1 MTRGVMHRLAK
12 VVRSGLYGLENRW
25 AAHASRRDS
34 FAVPFVLASA
44 VETKTILALESSPDL
59 FEVMR

>member
-12 VVRSGLYGLENRW
+12 VVRSGLCDFEKVGG
-25 AAHASRRDS
+25 ACVKVDS
-34 FAVPFVLASA
+34 FAVPFVLASV
-44 VETKTILALESSPDL
+44 VETKTILAVESSPDL

>member
-12 VVRSGLYGLENRW
+12 SRPLRTLRFRKGRRRI
-25 AAHASRRDS
+25 ASRWDS
-34 FAVPFVLASA
+34 FAVLFVLASV